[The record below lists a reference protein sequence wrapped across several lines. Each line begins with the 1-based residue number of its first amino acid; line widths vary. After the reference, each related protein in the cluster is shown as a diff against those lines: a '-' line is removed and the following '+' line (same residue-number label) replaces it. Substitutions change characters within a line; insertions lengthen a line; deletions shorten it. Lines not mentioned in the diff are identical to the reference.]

1 MRDSR
6 TGMVH
11 HFNGTGRLHVDGEI
25 WLNMGP
31 GMHFAPEPWV
41 NVEAIHRDNH
51 PRPALIV
58 EPGESLLLAVCAEFG
73 PDAGERVTRI
83 YAGHC
88 MEHVEQH
95 LLHQVAT
102 QWFDLIAPGGELG
115 ICQPDFYKALQYWK
129 DGLIDMTGLMRHGDV
144 GDVWP
149 EDRWEQWYR
158 DGELDSYAMHSW
170 NSIPERVHGLLRAV
184 GFVVEPREP
193 TREGMAGWPLTGF
206 GGAQLACVARK
217 P

>member
-1 MRDSR
+1 ME
-6 TGMVH
+6 H
-11 HFNGTGRLHVDGEI
+11 HFDGAGRLHVDGDI

-31 GMHFAPEPWV
+31 GMHFAPPPWI
-41 NVEAIHRDNH
+41 NVERIHRDGH
-51 PRPALIV
+51 PVPEILLSHHSEALTLALSESIYMDRPL
-58 EPGESLLLAVCAEFG
+58 
-73 PDAGERVTRI
+73 TRI

-88 MEHVEQH
+88 LEHIEQH
-95 LLHQVAT
+95 QLYTTAME
-102 QWFDLIAPGGELG
+102 WFDLLAPGGELG

-129 DGLIDMTGLMRHGDV
+129 DGLIDLTGLMRHGDV

-206 GGAQLACVARK
+206 GGAQLACVAVK
-217 P
+217 PQ